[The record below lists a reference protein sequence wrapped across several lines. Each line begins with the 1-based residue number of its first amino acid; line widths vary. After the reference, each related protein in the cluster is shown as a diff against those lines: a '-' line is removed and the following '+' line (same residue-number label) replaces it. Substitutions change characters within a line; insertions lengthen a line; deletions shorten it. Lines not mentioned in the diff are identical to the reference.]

1 MAPKTFI
8 NVPVDSAY
16 FPELKE
22 LKLRYAAF
30 LKQDVSWGEF
40 LKWLVV
46 QVFGERETLETA
58 SWNIEHAGVR
68 TMGDWYKQLAS
79 AGIGPL
85 DKPEPGSPVHAEMG
99 DTGGVPPG
107 SPLPSNEDVQSGIGK
122 GAKELVITGEH
133 TGEVEYA
140 EMGQLDAGFSPE
152 ESNVSRNIE
161 AQGVIQNDVMS
172 AEVARMTMT
181 SVFLSERSCQRI
193 AEILS
198 EKIKGQN

>member
-68 TMGDWYKQLAS
+68 TIDDWYKQLAS
-79 AGIGPL
+79 AGIGP
-85 DKPEPGSPVHAEMG
+85 PPVHAEMG
-99 DTGGVPPG
+99 DTGAAPG
-107 SPLPSNEDVQSGIGK
+107 SPLPSNKDIQSGIEV
-122 GAKELVITGEH
+122 GAKELGITGEH

-152 ESNVSRNIE
+152 ESDVLRNIE
-161 AQGVIQNDVMS
+161 AQGVIQNDVMA
-172 AEVARMTMT
+172 AELARMTLT

-198 EKIKGQN
+198 EKTKGQN

>member
-1 MAPKTFI
+1 MAAKTFI

-16 FPELKE
+16 FSELKE

-30 LKQDVSWGEF
+30 RKREVSWAEF
-40 LKWLVV
+40 LKWLCDRA
-46 QVFGERETLETA
+46 FGERETLETA
-58 SWNIEHAGVR
+58 SWNIEHAGR
-68 TMGDWYKQLAS
+68 TMEDWYKQLAS
-79 AGIGPL
+79 AGLGPL
-85 DKPEPGSPVHAEMG
+85 DKPESGSSVHAEMG

-107 SPLPSNEDVQSGIGK
+107 SPLPSNKDIQSGIGA

-152 ESNVSRNIE
+152 ELDVLRNIE

-172 AEVARMTMT
+172 AELARMTLT

-198 EKIKGQN
+198 EKTKDQN